1 MNKHNISIMEEV
13 RVYHS
18 LWKNL
23 LFIAS
28 SFAFT
33 AGFFLMDFENKQLIK
48 WLGILF
54 FGGGGLF
61 MVYLILKERITGTP
75 CIVITDNGVSVS
87 SGKSFEVRF
96 EDVNAFFIIDISKT
110 KQIGIRYKKGVREKK
125 RDNAKQFE
133 RLIRKANEKIAR
145 AQESIPASGLTIKPQ
160 TLCDLMNERLKAFQ
174 RHHQINEQSPSAAQ

>member
-1 MNKHNISIMEEV
+1 MEEV

-23 LFIAS
+23 PVIAL

-33 AGFFLMDFENKQLIK
+33 AVFFLMDFENKQLIK

-61 MVYLILKERITGTP
+61 MVYLILKERITNTP
-75 CIVITDNGVSVS
+75 CIVITENGVSVS
-87 SGKSFEVRF
+87 SRKSFEVRF

-110 KQIGIRYKKGVREKK
+110 KQIGIRYKNGVREIKM
-125 RDNAKQFE
+125 DNAKQFE
-133 RLIRKANEKIAR
+133 RLIRKANEEIAS

-160 TLCDLMNERLKAFQ
+160 ALCDLMNDRLRVFQ
-174 RHHQINEQSPSAAQ
+174 RHQKLNVQSPSDSQ